1 MARHLEVSAWL
12 KVLFVRK
19 GDFLIS
25 LPANQML
32 WDRRTCQPAS
42 SWDLWWIVCIELS
55 DKYGYMKTCTG
66 DPPFRIVDIPL
77 IMTLIINIIS
87 VWDLSRVKSSFVSF
101 KTNKAV
107 YLQPIE
113 TAFTRS
119 WAGKRESYPL
129 KLSMICSVHKT
140 LYRSVTSWSPSL
152 KMRIQPFS
160 FSPCPSQQLHLLFSL
175 QLCILPVTGENRI
188 DELIRSRGS
197 SYVNYVKHCQSNAD
211 HLGTKHICGQC

>member
-55 DKYGYMKTCTG
+55 DKYGYRKTCTG

-140 LYRSVTSWSPSL
+140 PYRSVTILITITENEDPAL
-152 KMRIQPFS
+152 LVLTMPEPTAPPAVQFTA
-160 FSPCPSQQLHLLFSL
+160 LHSSS
-175 QLCILPVTGENRI
+175 NRWKQNW
-188 DELIRSRGS
+188 R
-197 SYVNYVKHCQSNAD
+197 VNK
-211 HLGTKHICGQC
+211 K